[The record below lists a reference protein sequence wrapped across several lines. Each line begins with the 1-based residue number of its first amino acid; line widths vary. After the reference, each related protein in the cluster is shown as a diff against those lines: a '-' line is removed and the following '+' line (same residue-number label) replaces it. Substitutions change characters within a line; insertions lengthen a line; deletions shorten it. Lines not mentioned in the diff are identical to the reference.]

1 MLNGDTFRHSP
12 PSSDRVLSSV
22 PFYESMW
29 GGGGG
34 NNFAIIWDDGLVLRP
49 DHFVSSNNRIADSI
63 RDGYDVDYFRT
74 KRITCLP
81 GGEGHFLRR
90 AGASLEGSFI

>member
-1 MLNGDTFRHSP
+1 MVTRFGTVRHLP
-12 PSSDRVLSSV
+12 IVCLV
-22 PFYESMW
+22 QCHFMKACG